1 MANTLKVG
9 TVKGRHELP
18 VDLYIAEDSYV
29 KIPQVE
35 YDRLYNATEA
45 MIDQLRGKFIEIF
58 YAGYTPHIIG
68 VIDALDYHGI
78 PFVLKPY
85 DYKSDQ
91 YFNLR
96 RTKR

>member
-1 MANTLKVG
+1 MATLRIG
-9 TVKGRHELP
+9 TVKGRHDLP

-45 MIDQLRGKFIEIF
+45 MIGQLRGKFIEVYF
-58 YAGYTPHIIG
+58 AGYTPHVVA
-68 VIDALDYHGI
+68 VIDAMDYYGI
-78 PFVLKPY
+78 PFVLKAF
-85 DYKSDQ
+85 DYKSGT
-91 YFNLR
+91 YHNLR